1 MSEDILQKLGIDS
14 KEFIFYKNYESI
26 KYIHNSKD
34 NPANDPLYFDL
45 LDTIKNGNEYM
56 ILDSVTDFYN
66 KCKFCDYSII
76 IKLLKDA
83 GFEDDLFLPNDFVN
97 LEELERISLDIF
109 EQGYKFS
116 FQMLLNYFS
125 TQLETNVMSKKIN
138 KYFKKGDIINYE
150 KDRQLWPGQLEIE
163 KVFRRIKYQSKQKP
177 LDAFAEVIKLM
188 SDTYDRMFL
197 LMDEEIIGRVR
208 FANQIRQYFNNVQV
222 SMKLMGRI
230 FFITVEEA
238 NSLAGLPKTRREILF
253 AFEPIFRLLFESR
266 KSGLYTKADFE
277 KNSRMVYDDY
287 YYKYYLSRLKVLT
300 GY

>member
-1 MSEDILQKLGIDS
+1 MNQNILQNLGIDS

-45 LDTIKNGNEYM
+45 LDTIKAGDEYM
-56 ILDSVTDFYN
+56 ILDSITDFYN
-66 KCKFCDYSII
+66 KYKFCDYNII
-76 IKLLKDA
+76 TKLLKDA
-83 GFEDDLFLPNDFVN
+83 GFKDDLLLPNDFVN
-97 LEELERISLDIF
+97 LKELERIALDIF
-109 EQGYKFS
+109 EQGYNFS

-125 TQLETNVMSKKIN
+125 TQLETNVMSRKIN

-163 KVFRRIKYQSKQKP
+163 KTLRRIKYQSKQKP
-177 LDAFAEVIKLM
+177 LDTFTETMKLM
-188 SDTYDRMFL
+188 SDTFDRMFL
-197 LMDEEIIGRVR
+197 SMDEEIMGKVR
-208 FANQIRQYFNNVQV
+208 FANQMRQYFNNIQV

-230 FFITVEEA
+230 FFKTVEEA
-238 NSLAGLPKTRREILF
+238 NSLVGMPKTRREILF

-266 KSGLYTKADFE
+266 KSGLYTEAYFE
-277 KNSRMVYDDY
+277 KHSKMLYDDY